1 MKKFLIFMVIIISS
15 LFLTGCGKKEID
27 VNDFLSVAGR
37 YSYISEDITNKD
49 KENNPKIVQSIS
61 TTNNSDIEIK
71 FIVFEDLN
79 SAFNKYS
86 IIQKEV
92 EKLKQQDY
100 LFSNVSETNYE
111 SYALN
116 TEENYYYVA
125 RLDKTFLYIKGSYKD
140 KDEIVSFVEEIGY

>member
-92 EKLKQQDY
+92 EKLKQKDY

>member
-1 MKKFLIFMVIIISS
+1 MKKFLIFTVIIISS
-15 LFLTGCGKKEID
+15 LFLTGCGKKEIA

-49 KENNPKIVQSIS
+49 KENNPKIIQSIS
-61 TTNNSDIEIK
+61 TTNNIDIEIK

-79 SAFNKYS
+79 AAFNKYS

-92 EKLKQQDY
+92 EKFKQQGY
-100 LFSNVSETNYE
+100 LFNNLSETNYE

-125 RLDKTFLYIKGSYKD
+125 RLDKTYLYIKGSYKS

>member
-61 TTNNSDIEIK
+61 TNNNSDIEIK

>member
-116 TEENYYYVA
+116 TKENYYYVA